1 MKTTLRSLL
10 LGAGLSAACAFPVVA
25 QTTPAN
31 PEAAAPAAEADEVD
45 DYAPVQVSDPLEPF
59 NRAMFKFNDGLYDYV
74 LRPVSKGYVKVVPSP
89 ARTGIRNFFE
99 NLRFPIR
106 FVNSALQGKFKRA
119 GLETG
124 KFTVNTVAGVGGLWR
139 VSDKVPSLAA
149 IPREDTGQTFGV
161 WHIGKGPYLVLPVF
175 GPGTARDTV
184 GAVGDY
190 FLNPLNWNLR
200 ENIDWY
206 GWELQTGVT
215 VVNAVSGLPET
226 LQTYDALRK
235 DAIDPYVAVRSS
247 YVQYR
252 EAAVKQ

>member
-1 MKTTLRSLL
+1 MKTPLRSLF
-10 LGAGLSAACAFPVVA
+10 LGAGLSMACAFPVVA

-31 PEAAAPAAEADEVD
+31 PEPAVPADEVD
-45 DYAPVQVSDPLEPF
+45 DYAPVPVSDPLEPF

-106 FVNSALQGKFKRA
+106 FVNSALQGKFERA

-124 KFTVNTVAGVGGLWR
+124 KFAVNTVAGVGGLWR

-149 IPREDTGQTFGV
+149 VPREDTGQTFGV

-190 FLNPLNWNLR
+190 FLNPINWNLR
-200 ENIDWY
+200 ENLDWY
-206 GWELQTGVT
+206 SWELQTGVT

-235 DAIDPYVAVRSS
+235 DAIDPYIAVRSS

-252 EAAVKQ
+252 DAAVKQ